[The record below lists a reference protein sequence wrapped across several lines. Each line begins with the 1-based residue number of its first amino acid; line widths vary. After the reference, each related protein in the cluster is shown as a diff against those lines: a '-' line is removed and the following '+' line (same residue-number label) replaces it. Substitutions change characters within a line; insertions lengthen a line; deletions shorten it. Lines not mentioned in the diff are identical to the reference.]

1 MDWGGGG
8 VSILSFLLPQELQRG
23 VRETKEA
30 FLANSTL
37 LDQLPQPADPS
48 TPGLHSG
55 QLHSLQ
61 TAAYLEKMLLAK
73 SNEFEVHLAL
83 LPFEWCL
90 WDSHA
95 ALPTLLSCEAIV
107 LCA

>member
-1 MDWGGGG
+1 MDWGG
-8 VSILSFLLPQELQRG
+8 VSILSFLLPQELQHG
-23 VRETKEA
+23 VLETKKA

-83 LPFEWCL
+83 LPFEWCF
-90 WDSHA
+90 WAFSCRPPHA
-95 ALPTLLSCEAIV
+95 AESCEAIV